1 MFRIGCFSEPKR
13 GILNTNRKTKVSLKK
28 VCEPPGPK
36 AKEWVKRDSAVLSP
50 YNRPYYYPMVVEK
63 GHGCIVEDVDG
74 NEYVD
79 FNSGLGAMNVGHC
92 HPEVVKAISDQSKRL
107 LHYSYTDFYYR
118 YAVELGEKL
127 QKITPGSFQKKVFL
141 SGSGAESI
149 EAFAKVARWHSK
161 RPQFLAFT
169 GAFHGRS
176 MGALSFTASSIG
188 QKARYFPT
196 MPGVEHVPYAYCYRC
211 PYKLDFP
218 GCDYWCVDFIDDW
231 VLKKFLPPEEVA
243 ASLIEPIQG
252 EGGYIVP
259 PKGFLPMLKKIAEK
273 YGILFID
280 DEIQAGMGRTGKMWA
295 IEHFG
300 VVPDIITTAKALGAG
315 IPIGATII
323 DSKLDFD
330 RQGRHSNTFG
340 GNPIGAAAALAVLEI
355 IDKEKLLERTQKL
368 GRKSIKRLREMQ
380 DEYDIIGDT
389 RGLGLMLAHEFVKDK
404 KSRDINKEARDRIV
418 ELALKKGVGV
428 IGCGKSSIRYIP
440 PLTIEE
446 DLLDKAWDILEECIK
461 TVDKG

>member
-1 MFRIGCFSEPKR
+1 MPAKGPC
-13 GILNTNRKTKVSLKK
+13 VSGDM
-28 VCEPPGPK
+28 PGPK
-36 AKEWVKRDSAVLSP
+36 GKKIIDRDTKVMVTQTKAGPIVAKRA
-50 YNRPYYYPMVVEK
+50 K
-63 GHGCIVEDVDG
+63 GSLIEDVDG
-74 NEYVD
+74 NVIID
-79 FNSGLGAMNVGHC
+79 LFAGVGVQNVGHC
-92 HPEVVKAISDQSKRL
+92 HPRVVQAIKEQSEKFI
-107 LHYSYTDFYYR
+107 HIAGTDYY
-118 YAVELGEKL
+118 YENQVELAEKL
-127 QKITPGSFQKKVFL
+127 AKSVPGKMPHKVFFTN
-141 SGSGAESI
+141 SGTESV
-149 EAFAKVARWHSK
+149 EAALKVAKAATK
-161 RPQFLAFT
+161 RQTFVGFIS
-169 GAFHGRS
+169 AFHGRT
-176 MGALSFTASSIG
+176 MGSLGVTASKPVHREG
-188 QKARYFPT
+188 FFPFMT
-196 MPGVEHVPYAYCYRC
+196 GVYHIPYAYCYRC
-211 PYKLDFP
+211 RYKQEYPECDLWCAKILDEVYF
-218 GCDYWCVDFIDDW
+218 DTFV
-231 VLKKFLPPEEVA
+231 PPKDVA
-243 ASLIEPIQG
+243 AIVVEPIQG

-259 PKGFLPMLKKIAEK
+259 PKEFHPTLKKIAEK
-273 YGILFID
+273 HGILFID

-355 IDKEKLLERTQKL
+355 IEKEKLLDRTQKL

-404 KSRDINKEARDRIV
+404 KSRGINKEARDKIV
-418 ELALKKGVGV
+418 DLALKRGLGV

-446 DLLDKAWDILEECIK
+446 DLLEKAWDILESCIK